1 MEKEQINAS
10 NLYSSCLNA
19 KIELANTLKN
29 AAINRLDYADS
40 LSSNR
45 IEAAIVAAK
54 LANDIISQL
63 MELEE

>member
-10 NLYSSCLNA
+10 NLYSSCLSA

-29 AAINRLDYADS
+29 AAINRLDCADS